1 MTSFERT
8 AFLTGHFP
16 APSVCAKMGTKAVV
30 ASQSCDDPDIAT
42 LAVDAKCDQLVQ
54 SLDPLFFALKLV
66 SRGLISSQQA
76 RDILNRVK
84 TRSERNSAFLSLM
97 KSSSDPTW
105 FSSLLETLGED
116 KTTEQLKEVL
126 EKCESV

>member
-8 AFLTGHFP
+8 AFLAGPFP
-16 APSVCAKMGTKAVV
+16 APRAKMGAKAVV
-30 ASQSCDDPDIAT
+30 ASQSCDEPDIAT
-42 LAVDAKCDQLVQ
+42 LAVDANCDQLVQ

-84 TRSERNSAFLSLM
+84 TRSERNSAFLCLI

-105 FSSLLETLGED
+105 FSAILETLGED
-116 KTTEQLKEVL
+116 KTTERLKEVP
-126 EKCESV
+126 EKSESL